1 MTDTDWEVGYA
12 KSIGVF
18 LNGLSIPD
26 PDVHGRP
33 IVDDSFYLIFNAWDQ
48 EIDVTLPEA
57 RWTSTWEVVLDTVAN
72 AADPLGAPPDRRPA
86 GAVLRMSGHQLLLL
100 KSAPTAGP

>member
-12 KSIGVF
+12 KSIGVL
-18 LNGLSIPD
+18 LNGQSIPD

-48 EIDVTLPEA
+48 ELDVSLPDA

-72 AADPLGAPPDRRPA
+72 TAGQPGGPPDRRPA
-86 GAVLRMSGHQLLLL
+86 GAVLRMSGHQLVLL
-100 KSAPTAGP
+100 KSISMAGP